1 MFLQKYKGLI
11 LGIVG
16 AVLGVIS
23 FVYLKDLDYIYK
35 TGLKLLSVTLIVI
48 GWGIAC
54 DSTRF
59 YKKRIIMYRCY
70 YSLFIQSLISEHFL
84 CKEEGKVLYEK
95 NEKCNVAIVMFLM
108 FKWL

>member
-48 GWGIAC
+48 GWVIAC

-59 YKKRIIMYRCY
+59 YKK
-70 YSLFIQSLISEHFL
+70 E
-84 CKEEGKVLYEK
+84 
-95 NEKCNVAIVMFLM
+95 NNNV
-108 FKWL
+108 